1 MNSDRTV
8 RYAIWG
14 LVAIALI
21 VVVLLGFN
29 VFTGDEPTP
38 AEDATASASQAG
50 EAAVTIGGPFA
61 LVTDE
66 GEPIT
71 DVDLQGH
78 PTLMFFGY
86 TFCPDV
92 CPTALTDVTSWLAD
106 LGDEAG
112 DLAVYFVT
120 VDPERDDV
128 DRMHQ
133 YLSVFDPRIV
143 GITGNPDD
151 VRSMLDSFHV
161 YYERGQDLEGGG
173 YLMNHYASFYM
184 LDSNASFVGAIA
196 YNEGRDDAEAKIRTL
211 VEGN

>member
-21 VVVLLGFN
+21 AVMLLAFN
-29 VFTGDEPTP
+29 VFTGDEATS
-38 AEDATASASQAG
+38 DADTTASASEAG
-50 EAAVTIGGPFA
+50 EASVTIGGPFA

-66 GEPIT
+66 GAPIT

-78 PTLMFFGY
+78 PTLIFFGY

-120 VDPERDDV
+120 VDPERDTV

-143 GITGNPDD
+143 GITGNPDE
-151 VRSMLDSFHV
+151 VRAMLDSFHV
-161 YYERGQDLEGGG
+161 YYQRGADLDGGG
-173 YLMNHYASFYM
+173 YLMDHYASFYM
-184 LDSNASFVGAIA
+184 LDGNASFVGALA
-196 YNEGRDDAEAKIRTL
+196 YNASRDEAEASIRQL